1 MKKYPKYKASNV
13 EWIGQIPSDWKI
25 KQLKHLAEVMPSNV
39 DKKSQEDE
47 QKVFLCNYVDVYK
60 NNFITSDLNFMEATA
75 SDAQI
80 EKFTLQKGDVIAT
93 KDSEDTNDIAIPALV
108 KENIKD
114 VVCGYHLTLMR
125 SNRKEIIGEYLYWLI
140 NSKNYNHYFSL
151 EANGVTRYGIG
162 TYSFKNVSVVFPK
175 IDEQNQIAKYLDY
188 KTNQIEILI
197 ANKQKLIEL
206 LQEER
211 TAIINHAVTKGINP
225 KAKLKPSGIEW
236 LGDVPEDWEVK
247 SLKYLINKKI
257 DNRGKTPPFGDEGR
271 PMLEVKQIEN
281 DKMFPSTSFEKFVS
295 PEVLKDYV
303 RDEVCEG
310 DVLIATVG
318 ATAGKCC
325 LVPKDSD
332 FFIAQNVIG
341 FRCKKNIYNL
351 FFYYMIESSYFKDSL
366 FSINKSNTIDN
377 LKVSVF
383 VNNKCVV
390 PSYDEQKIIANFIE
404 NALNKSVKL
413 EQKIIQEIELMK
425 EYKTALISEVV
436 TGKVDVRDEVIG

>member
-1 MKKYPKYKASNV
+1 MKKYNSYKESGYELIGEISSTWTVKRLAYNGTFHKGSGVSRADLTEEGVPVLLYGDIYTKYNIKTDSIIRKTSKEIAEKSV
-13 EWIGQIPSDWKI
+13 QI
-25 KQLKHLAEVMPSNV
+25 
-39 DKKSQEDE
+39 
-47 QKVFLCNYVDVYK
+47 YRG
-60 NNFITSDLNFMEATA
+60 DLLFTA
-75 SDAQI
+75 SGETKIDIGKCVVYIGNDEAYAS
-80 EKFTLQKGDVIAT
+80 GDVIIYRQN
-93 KDSEDTNDIAIPALV
+93 KFDSTYLSYLFNSYYLNIAKACLSRGEI
-108 KENIKD
+108 
-114 VVCGYHLTLMR
+114 VVHIYESQLR
-125 SNRKEIIGEYLYWLI
+125 SIHFACPPLN
-140 NSKNYNHYFSL
+140 
-151 EANGVTRYGIG
+151 
-162 TYSFKNVSVVFPK
+162 
-175 IDEQNQIAKYLDY
+175 EQIQIAKYLDY
-188 KTNQIEILI
+188 KINQIETLI
-197 ANKQKLIEL
+197 DNKQKLIEL
-206 LQEER
+206 IKEER
-211 TAIINHAVTKGINP
+211 TVIINQAVTKGINP
-225 KAKLKPSGIEW
+225 KVKFKSSGITW
-236 LGDVPEDWEVK
+236 LGEIPEHWEVK

-390 PSYDEQKIIANFIE
+390 PTYDEQKIIANFIE

-413 EQKIIQEIELMK
+413 EQKIIQEIELLK

-436 TGKVDVRDEVIG
+436 TGKVDVRDEVIK